1 MLEKLI
7 VRAQSRTPKDNKPIR
22 NIIEHKSNLILN
34 KNIAE
39 DKRQKTGN
47 AYVVV
52 TSDKSNNL
60 EHLCL
65 TVQNNVAES
74 PFSFHQ
80 IKLLQEPESS

>member
-39 DKRQKTGN
+39 DKRQK
-47 AYVVV
+47 
-52 TSDKSNNL
+52 
-60 EHLCL
+60 
-65 TVQNNVAES
+65 
-74 PFSFHQ
+74 
-80 IKLLQEPESS
+80 QEMPML